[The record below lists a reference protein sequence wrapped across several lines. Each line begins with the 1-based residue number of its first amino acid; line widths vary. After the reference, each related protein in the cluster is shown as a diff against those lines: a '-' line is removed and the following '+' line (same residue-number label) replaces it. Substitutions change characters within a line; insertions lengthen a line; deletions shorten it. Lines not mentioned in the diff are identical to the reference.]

1 MTPTAVSW
9 RPMTTEGGLCIIRRP
24 QVAVKWTKTRKPTTV
39 TAENA
44 TQSSSSA
51 DRDRVT
57 MRNRTL
63 PDHASVRPDPRRSAS
78 WRLCRKPLVAL
89 EYVSSHRR
97 RPKSRRQRVRPPTL

>member
-63 PDHASVRPDPRRSAS
+63 PGTAIQLVHETT
-78 WRLCRKPLVAL
+78 CPL
-89 EYVSSHRR
+89 ENE
-97 RPKSRRQRVRPPTL
+97 RQTFQVGGR